1 MADNSTLSLH
11 AGLCYT
17 MRGSVMDYKGFLQ
30 STIKRGTK
38 FVHSLTNLTYPWM
51 GDLPTKQR
59 RYRGKKVVQQSPFTV
74 LDELNKLIP
83 PEKEDGGAY
92 LIEELTL
99 MMEAHAFLTKASQ
112 LYNLRRLRIDNPSPE
127 PNPTP
132 SKDWS
137 RLTSSI
143 DPDGLKNLL
152 FQKLEDEQLYL
163 REELTLAML
172 AHELSVEPHQLT
184 RFLNHYL
191 HTSFHSLINAYR
203 INAAKH
209 RLIHHEP
216 NETILDIA
224 FDVGF
229 NSKASFNRAFKKE
242 TSMTP
247 TQYQES
253 IKGVSKYHRERF
265 D

>member
-1 MADNSTLSLH
+1 
-11 AGLCYT
+11 
-17 MRGSVMDYKGFLQ
+17 MDYKGFLQ
-30 STIKRGTK
+30 STFKRGTK
-38 FVHSLTNLTYPWM
+38 FVHSLTNLKNPWM
-51 GDLPTKQR
+51 EDLHTKQR
-59 RYRGKKVVQQSPFTV
+59 RYWGKKVVQQSPFTI

-99 MMEAHAFLTKASQ
+99 TMEAHAFLTKASQ
-112 LYNLRRLRIDNPSPE
+112 LYNLHRQRIDDPSPE

-203 INAAKH
+203 INAAKY

-216 NETILDIA
+216 DETILDIA

-242 TSMTP
+242 TGMTP

-253 IKGVSKYHRERF
+253 IKGVSKYDQERF